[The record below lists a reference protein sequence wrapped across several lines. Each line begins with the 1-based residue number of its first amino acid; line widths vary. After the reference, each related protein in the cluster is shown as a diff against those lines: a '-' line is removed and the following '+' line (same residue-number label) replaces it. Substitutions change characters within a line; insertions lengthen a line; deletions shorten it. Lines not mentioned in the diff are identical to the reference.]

1 MKTWARAEVKMI
13 VQEAGRRGGAKGG
26 PRVREL
32 IEEGRAYEM
41 SKALVFSSNFLPGE
55 VIYLKETSRRAQD
68 VYLCPECSKP
78 FEEEVQLRV
87 ISMTF
92 MKFV

>member
-1 MKTWARAEVKMI
+1 VNSLKKAERTK
-13 VQEAGRRGGAKGG
+13 
-26 PRVREL
+26 
-32 IEEGRAYEM
+32 M

-55 VIYLKETSRRAQD
+55 VIYLKETSRAQD
-68 VYLCPECSKP
+68 VYLCSECSKP